1 MNLPHLN
8 RPVVKK
14 PWRARRQAGKD
25 QKNPIFPTQM
35 RDLSLRANHE
45 RNKPRHEKNDRRS
58 NSGRQIRIDAVD
70 PYLCKN
76 WSQRRE
82 KRGQDRIDDRHRLTI
97 ISDAL
102 LYHEAL
108 ERKVVYYRVLKF
120 VPQVRASSNGT
131 TNISGNET
139 SVPTNE

>member
-25 QKNPIFPTQM
+25 QKAPIFPAQM
-35 RDLSLRANHE
+35 RDLSLRANNE

-58 NSGRQIRIDAVD
+58 HSGRQIRIDAVD

-82 KRGQDRIDDRHRLTI
+82 KRGQNRIEDCCHLSI
-97 ISDAL
+97 ISDAFYTMKPL
-102 LYHEAL
+102 KDKSSITAS
-108 ERKVVYYRVLKF
+108 RKF
-120 VPQVRASSNGT
+120 VPQARASSNGT
-131 TNISGNET
+131 TNISGIKPYV
-139 SVPTNE
+139 STNE